1 MKIGKGFFLAEIQV
15 TQNTDELT
23 FLMFGSQ
30 RRENNKNEGGTFE
43 ELLTKSFSELRYM
56 YNLNKQGREP
66 ATPQYTI
73 EKLIKEMKW

>member
-30 RRENNKNEGGTFE
+30 RRENNKNEGGTLE